1 MESRKQSRSMCQE
14 AEVIE
19 RTAVA
24 RRKRREG
31 QSLHKVLG
39 VGALFSTAYGN
50 VGSSIYYALGV
61 VAVAALGLTPAVFV
75 ITGCLFVCTAWSY
88 SEATAAMPEA
98 GGASSFTRRAFN
110 EFASF
115 GIGWAQMLTYTA
127 TIAISALF
135 VPQYLSIF
143 WPILKQ
149 PPYNIIGGAIA
160 IVVLVVINIV
170 GIKEA
175 AALNVVLALLDLGTQ
190 VLIML
195 IALVLLFSPSV
206 LLSQIHWG
214 VAPTWGQFL
223 YGLAIGTVAYTGIE
237 TISNMAEEAHNPD
250 KDVPRSMN
258 FVIIAVLV
266 VYIGMPLAALSSMNV
281 DANTVPVDPAT
292 GETVPVVV
300 VPGRA
305 GGHLRAQ
312 VRSQRRGLRASGDA
326 GRRHHG
332 HSCPEADRRGRRPS
346 NGQQVTKLYGTQLGS
361 NYVADPVLGMVRFLP
376 DNVAW
381 LRWILGPWVGILA
394 ATILFIATNA
404 GIIGV
409 SRLAFSL
416 GQHRQLPRVLGRVHP
431 TRLTPYVAVIL
442 FGIIAVILI
451 LPGQVTLLADLYAFG
466 SMISFTAAHISVV
479 VLRRKEPDL
488 PRPFRPPLNFDFR
501 GASVPLTAVIG
512 GICTFAVWCII
523 LYFKPLSGFIGIAWV
538 GIGIVAYVIFRR
550 AQGYSL
556 TKTVKSPT
564 LPATLQED
572 VVYDQL
578 LVPVRDTAVSE
589 EMMVLACQL
598 ATERK
603 SSIDALY
610 VIEVPLNLPIDA
622 SLPEERER
630 ARQVLERA
638 AQAADM
644 FNVKLTPVIVTARS
658 AGQGDR
664 GRGDRPPLRGHRP
677 RLAGQAAHRRQGVRP
692 HDRLRPQQPALRG
705 DHQRHPQA
713 TRRDRRRPERV
724 PEAMMPATV
733 LPPRQSGPRGE
744 AAVVARRREAR
755 AAAGALRRQAPRS
768 GPAPQPVPAATAGRR
783 DRAGGSAGASR
794 IELTAAG
801 DEPRTRPPG
810 PEDRRETRRLDAV
823 SPAGQRGPAG
833 PPASGQPAATRGTS
847 LRPPSW

>member
-1 MESRKQSRSMCQE
+1 M
-14 AEVIE
+14 
-19 RTAVA
+19 A

-31 QSLHKVLG
+31 HSLQKVLG

-61 VAVAALGLTPAVFV
+61 VAVAALGLTPVVFV
-75 ITGCLFVCTAWSY
+75 ITGCLFIATAWSY

-143 WPILKQ
+143 WPVLKE
-149 PPYNIIGGAIA
+149 PPYNVIGGALTI
-160 IVVLVVINIV
+160 IVLVVLNVV

-175 AALNVVLALLDLGTQ
+175 ASLNVVLALLDLGTQ
-190 VLIML
+190 VLIMI
-195 IALVLLFSPSV
+195 IALVLLLEPTI
-206 LLSQIHWG
+206 LIEQIQWG
-214 VAPTWGQFL
+214 IAPTWSQFL
-223 YGLAIGTVAYTGIE
+223 YGLAMGTVAYTGIE
-237 TISNMAEEAHNPD
+237 TISNMAEEARDPG

-266 VYIGMPLAALSSMNV
+266 VYIGMPLAALSVMNV
-281 DANTVPVDPAT
+281 GTNTVPVDPAT
-292 GETVPVVV
+292 GLTVPVQV
-300 VPGRA
+300 VPGEPEGTYTLKSDPSVTA
-305 GGHLRAQ
+305 FVPVKTLADGTVVIPAQ
-312 VRSQRRGLRASGDA
+312 EPSGDVVTVD
-326 GRRHHG
+326 G
-332 HSCPEADRRGRRPS
+332 E
-346 NGQQVTKLYGTQLGS
+346 QVTDLYGTQLGS
-361 NYVADPVLGMVRFLP
+361 NYLADPVLGMVRFLP

-431 TRLTPYVAVIL
+431 TRLTPYVAIIL
-442 FGIIAVILI
+442 FGIVAIILI
-451 LPGQVTLLADLYAFG
+451 LPGEIPMLADLYAFG
-466 SMISFTAAHISVV
+466 SMIAFTAAHLSVI

-488 PRPFRPPLNFDFR
+488 PRPFRPPFNVTI
-501 GASVPLTAVIG
+501 GKTSVPLTAVFG
-512 GICTFAVWCII
+512 GLATFAVWCVI
-523 LYFKPLSGFIGIAWV
+523 LYFKPMSGLIGIAWIGV
-538 GIGIVAYVIFRR
+538 GIVAYVIFRKV
-550 AQGYSL
+550 QGYSL
-556 TKTVKSPT
+556 TKTVRSPD
-564 LPATLQED
+564 LPATITED

-630 ARQVLERA
+630 ARLVLERA
-638 AQAADM
+638 AHAADM
-644 FNVKLTPVIVTARS
+644 FNVKLTPVVVTARS
-658 AGQGDR
+658 AGKAIVETAIERRSEVIVLGSQGKRRIADR
-664 GRGDRPPLRGHRP
+664 VFGRTIDHVLNNLPCEAIINVIPKTTAATTSDAKAVP
-677 RLAGQAAHRRQGVRP
+677 SAG
-692 HDRLRPQQPALRG
+692 
-705 DHQRHPQA
+705 
-713 TRRDRRRPERV
+713 
-724 PEAMMPATV
+724 MMPPTV
-733 LPPRQSGPRGE
+733 LPPGKGGKREAKRGKGEPAQQAEVPGETQGRAGVKRRAQGLRLGRYLPQQRPGDDVPGDE
-744 AAVVARRREAR
+744 AAKAE
-755 AAAGALRRQAPRS
+755 
-768 GPAPQPVPAATAGRR
+768 
-783 DRAGGSAGASR
+783 D
-794 IELTAAG
+794 
-801 DEPRTRPPG
+801 PP
-810 PEDRRETRRLDAV
+810 
-823 SPAGQRGPAG
+823 
-833 PPASGQPAATRGTS
+833 PPHKTP
-847 LRPPSW
+847 